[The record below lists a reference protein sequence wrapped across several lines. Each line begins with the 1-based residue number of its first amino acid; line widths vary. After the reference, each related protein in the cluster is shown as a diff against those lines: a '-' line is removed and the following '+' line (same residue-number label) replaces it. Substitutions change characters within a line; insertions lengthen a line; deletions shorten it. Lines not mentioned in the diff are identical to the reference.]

1 MIIWV
6 AVGGRGTLFGAVIG
20 AILVNYAKTYFTGA
34 FAEIWLFLLG
44 GLFVL
49 TTLYLP
55 RGIIGLWKETSEKIS
70 KKLADRKLDSKRE
83 SLPKGENV

>member
-1 MIIWV
+1 M
-6 AVGGRGTLFGAVIG
+6 IG

-34 FAEIWLFLLG
+34 FAELWLFLLG

-55 RGIIGLWKETSEKIS
+55 KGVVGLWAQIKGKMGGPGSGSGSEK
-70 KKLADRKLDSKRE
+70 AE
-83 SLPKGENV
+83 GQA